1 MSRTRCEDVNVVES
15 LICILPHEVLNNNTQ
30 DEDLPHPDIKNAF
43 ISTKSDFTADLWIYW
58 SNPHH
63 SAQPSPTRRFNN
75 GFKVI
80 NRGRKI
86 ATRGRVT
93 LSFEPQDQALAD
105 KITFHSRDKA
115 DIAGVK
121 VTCHL
126 DGGSREESGF
136 LDIFDGESLTIG
148 WNCEMSSLEIRI
160 PWVVSGLVESRTD
173 DNQEDRTKRGLKEFS
188 IRAQNE
194 AGKETF
200 GFNTNDRI
208 SRFNKMMGTGGSTPI
223 TLLGRSTTG
232 GLGWP
237 IILAIAMTVAGVVI
251 IGVVLHVY
259 KKMYGLSWKTCGNS
273 DGDSGDT
280 DSVVEK
286 ISIHSIPRH

>member
-1 MSRTRCEDVNVVES
+1 MSRTRCEDVDIVES
-15 LICILPHEVLNNNTQ
+15 LICILPHEVLDNPL

-43 ISTKSDFTADLWIYW
+43 ISPKADFTQDLWIYW
-58 SNPHH
+58 SNPYH
-63 SAQPSPTRRFNN
+63 SAQPNPGRRFNN

-93 LSFEPQDQALAD
+93 VSFEPQDQVLAD
-105 KITFHSRDKA
+105 KMTIHSGDGT
-115 DIAGVK
+115 DIGGVK

-126 DGGSREESGF
+126 DGGNKEESGF
-136 LDIFDGESLTIG
+136 LDIFDSETLTVG
-148 WNCEMSSLEIRI
+148 WNCEMSSLEIRV
-160 PWVVSGLVESRTD
+160 PWIVSGLVESRTD
-173 DNQEDRTKRGLKEFS
+173 DDQIDRTKRGLKEFS
-188 IRAQNE
+188 ILAQNV

-200 GFNTNDRI
+200 GFNANDRI

-273 DGDSGDT
+273 DRDSGDT